1 MKTVYCVSYD
11 LKKPDGDYSALFTE
25 LKASSGWWQCL
36 HSTWLIATL
45 ESADQLCDRLRRH
58 MHADDH
64 LLAIEVE
71 TDYSGWL
78 PEKAWQWI
86 KSHVSLVPV

>member
-11 LKKPDGDYSALFTE
+11 LKKPHQDYSALFSE
-25 LKASSGWWQCL
+25 LKASSSWWHYL
-36 HSTWLIATL
+36 DSTWLIATL
-45 ESADQLCDRLRRH
+45 ESADQLCDRLRKH
-58 MHADDH
+58 MHADDN

-71 TDYSGWL
+71 SDYSGWL

-86 KSHVSLVPV
+86 KNNVSLVAV